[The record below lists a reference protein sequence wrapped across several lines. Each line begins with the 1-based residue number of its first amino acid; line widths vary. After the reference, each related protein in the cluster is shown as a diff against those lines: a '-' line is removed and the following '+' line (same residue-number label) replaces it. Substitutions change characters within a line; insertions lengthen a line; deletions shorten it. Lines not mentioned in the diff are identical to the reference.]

1 MPKNGKFWRV
11 LKCDILGNFQTLW
24 SCSARES
31 FFGMGSPLSAG
42 IPPPNALKGKSS
54 FIFLQIH
61 NFAWFWYKSTVSK
74 LFWTDWPQIWP
85 KIRNYFILSL
95 YLKSLIFVQNS
106 IKKPLAFYDIFD
118 FLRQNC
124 KICLNISFWIA
135 SNNWILV

>member
-1 MPKNGKFWRV
+1 MGIETKSKGHNVYRIFHTWTGKPMSMWV
-11 LKCDILGNFQTLW
+11 CV

-54 FIFLQIH
+54 FIFLQIN

-95 YLKSLIFVQNS
+95 YLKSLIFVQ
-106 IKKPLAFYDIFD
+106 IF
-118 FLRQNC
+118 LILC
-124 KICLNISFWIA
+124 AKIVKFAWIFH
-135 SNNWILV
+135 SELHQIIEF